1 MTKTVFALALSVL
14 ACSAVAETGTP
25 TLADAPKSVL
35 ATQAQAQPAAA
46 NAAQEQA
53 ASPCETAREVR
64 LGRFQARRLERQAD
78 RQEAKAA
85 CECCKCDCCKKKDCR
100 PTALVV
106 TKSCQK
112 CACNC
117 K

>member
-1 MTKTVFALALSVL
+1 MIKTVFAFAISAL

-35 ATQAQAQPAAA
+35 ATQAQAQPAAG
-46 NAAQEQA
+46 AAQEQA
-53 ASPCETAREVR
+53 STPCETAREVR

-85 CECCKCDCCKKKDCR
+85 CECCNKKDCR

-106 TKSCQK
+106 TKSRPK
-112 CACNC
+112 CTCNC

>member
-1 MTKTVFALALSVL
+1 MTKTVFAIALSVL

-25 TLADAPKSVL
+25 TLADAPQSVL
-35 ATQAQAQPAAA
+35 ATQPQAQPAA
-46 NAAQEQA
+46 QEQDA
-53 ASPCETAREVR
+53 APCETAREVR

-85 CECCKCDCCKKKDCR
+85 CDCCKGKCECCKKKDCR

-106 TKSCQK
+106 TKSCPK